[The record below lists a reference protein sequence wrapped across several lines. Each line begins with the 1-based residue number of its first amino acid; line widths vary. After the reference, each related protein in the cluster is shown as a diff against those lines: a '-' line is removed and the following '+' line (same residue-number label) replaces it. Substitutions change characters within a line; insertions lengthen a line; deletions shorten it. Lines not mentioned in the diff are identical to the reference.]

1 MDQAPQSVLEE
12 SASLSSIAVVPWPSK
27 ISRLR
32 FLAAVLGIPLFDA
45 LLGYVAAPVVW
56 WLGNH
61 GAYRPVRPDEVPLR
75 LGLLTG
81 TLGFLVMFTAGIP
94 VAVWLMRR
102 RWTAI
107 HHFAVAGILLGNFP
121 FAGYVCMR
129 TCRLCSISRR
139 SGSSGRGRRSS
150 TARASRARRRSP
162 GFGPA
167 FRCEGR
173 GAGTGAD
180 RREMFGRLTA
190 ARQSDD
196 QAPAFL

>member
-1 MDQAPQSVLEE
+1 MDQPPQSVLEE

-121 FAGYVCMR
+121 FAGYVCMALYFTVMHLFMGTLAEHLSPIPELLAGGVR
-129 TCRLCSISRR
+129 AVFIGSVMGAA
-139 SGSSGRGRRSS
+139 SGVMFWLVNGRG
-150 TARASRARRRSP
+150 
-162 GFGPA
+162 
-167 FRCEGR
+167 
-173 GAGTGAD
+173 TGH
-180 RREMFGRLTA
+180 E
-190 ARQSDD
+190 SIKH
-196 QAPAFL
+196 